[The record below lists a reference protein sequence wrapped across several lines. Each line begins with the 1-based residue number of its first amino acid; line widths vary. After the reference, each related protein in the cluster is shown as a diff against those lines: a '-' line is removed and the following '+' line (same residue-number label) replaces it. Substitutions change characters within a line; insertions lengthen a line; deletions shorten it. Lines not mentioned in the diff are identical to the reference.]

1 MPIRVFIMQPA
12 LPKYRVPVFREL
24 AQRPGLTVTVSR
36 GDEPHVP
43 SVEPDGFAAFES
55 KHHRIRLAGV
65 MGIEWH
71 APSAS
76 DLKGAD
82 VLVLPWNLR
91 LLSHPVT
98 ILRARMRGIPVVLWG
113 HGYSKH
119 DAPIKTRLRQWMGL
133 LGDAVVLYNRGT
145 ADALVLSG
153 VPRARTFV
161 ALNTVDIRPIS
172 AQIAAWR
179 NKQAEL
185 EAFAAR
191 EWLPGG
197 PRLLLVSRLLDQ
209 NRIDRLIATVA
220 ALKGKHPGIR
230 AVLIGKGPAEG
241 KLKEMAA
248 AAGVADR
255 VVFNGAIYDESE
267 LAPYFLTAEQF
278 VYPENVGLSLNHAM
292 AYGVPVVTSDRT
304 DAQNPEIEA
313 MRHEYNGLVYQHG
326 STEAMTR
333 TIERLA
339 VDVALRRRLA
349 EAASATIH
357 GRYSIPRMVDGLEA
371 AIRYALAL
379 RRGVSSEFGVRAEGS
394 TAGDVATAG
403 VGTRAASG
411 G

>member
-1 MPIRVFIMQPA
+1 MAIRVFIMQPA

-24 AQRPGLTVTVSR
+24 ASRPGLSVTVSR

-43 SVEPDGFAAFES
+43 SVAPDGFAAFES
-55 KHHRIRLAGV
+55 KHHRISVAGV

-71 APSAS
+71 APSRAE
-76 DLKGAD
+76 LKGAD

-98 ILRARMRGIPVVLWG
+98 ILRARLRGIPVVLWG

-119 DAPIKTRLRQWMGL
+119 DAPIKARLRLWMGL

-145 ADALVLSG
+145 ADALVLGG

-172 AQIAAWR
+172 EQLEAWGAR
-179 NKQAEL
+179 RGEL

-191 EWLPGG
+191 EWTPGG
-197 PRLLLVSRLLDQ
+197 PRLLMVSRLLDQ
-209 NRIDRLIATVA
+209 NRIDRLISAVA
-220 ALKGKHPGIR
+220 ALAGKHPGIR
-230 AVLIGKGPAEG
+230 AVLIGRGPAEA
-241 KLKEMAA
+241 KLKEQAA
-248 AAGVADR
+248 AAGIADR
-255 VVFNGAIYDESE
+255 VVFKGAIYDEAA
-267 LAPYFLTAEQF
+267 LAPFFLTADQF

-292 AYGVPVVTSDRT
+292 AYGLPVVTSDRT

-326 STEAMTR
+326 STEALTR
-333 TIERLA
+333 AIDRMACDE
-339 VDVALRRRLA
+339 ALRKRLGQ
-349 EAASATIH
+349 AASATIH

-379 RRGVSSEFGVRAEGS
+379 RGGAPEEFRVRA
-394 TAGDVATAG
+394 
-403 VGTRAASG
+403 
-411 G
+411 